1 MENHTYKLI
10 EITGTSGKSIE
21 DAIERAVEKAAES
34 VDELR
39 WFKVIETRGTIN
51 GDNVQQ
57 WQVTLKIGFTLKD
70 SGISR

>member
-10 EITGTSGKSIE
+10 EITGTSEVSIE
-21 DAIERAVEKAAES
+21 DAIEQAVAKASSS

-51 GDNVQQ
+51 EDRVQQ
-57 WQVTLKIGFTLKD
+57 WQVTVKIGFTLKD
-70 SGISR
+70 

>member
-10 EITGTSGKSIE
+10 EITGTSEVSIE
-21 DAIERAVEKAAES
+21 DAIEQAVAKASRS

-51 GDNVQQ
+51 EDHVQQ
-57 WQVTLKIGFTLKD
+57 WQVTVKIGFTLKD
-70 SGISR
+70 

>member
-10 EITGTSGKSIE
+10 EITGTSNKSIE
-21 DAIERAVEKAAES
+21 DAIEQAVNKAANS

-51 GDNVQQ
+51 EDHIQQ
-57 WQVTLKIGFTLKD
+57 WQVTVKIGFTLKD
-70 SGISR
+70 

>member
-10 EITGTSGKSIE
+10 EITGTSNKSIE
-21 DAIERAVEKAAES
+21 DAIEQAVKKAANS

-51 GDNVQQ
+51 EDHIQQ
-57 WQVTLKIGFTLKD
+57 WQVIVKIGFTLKD
-70 SGISR
+70 

>member
-10 EITGTSGKSIE
+10 EITGTSNKSIE
-21 DAIERAVEKAAES
+21 DAIEQAVKKAANS

-51 GDNVQQ
+51 EDHIQQ
-57 WQVTLKIGFTLKD
+57 WQVTVKIGFTLKD
-70 SGISR
+70 